1 MMKKMFHRENNL
13 SNLNNQ
19 CKEYSLMVNQLFL
32 TPKLRISSFFFRSF
46 QRWNIHTAI
55 FNNRH
60 AWEKIVNDQIDPFRR
75 TLVQFRAEEAD

>member
-1 MMKKMFHRENNL
+1 MQRIFSYGKSIVFDSQTENF
-13 SNLNNQ
+13 
-19 CKEYSLMVNQLFL
+19 E
-32 TPKLRISSFFFRSF
+32 FFFRSF